1 MLVVAGAEGLEPST
15 VGFGDRCST
24 IRTMPL
30 QISACIIYKYLP
42 FVKTF
47 TKIFFNFLKLLQKIA
62 DN

>member
-1 MLVVAGAEGLEPST
+1 
-15 VGFGDRCST
+15 
-24 IRTMPL
+24 MPL